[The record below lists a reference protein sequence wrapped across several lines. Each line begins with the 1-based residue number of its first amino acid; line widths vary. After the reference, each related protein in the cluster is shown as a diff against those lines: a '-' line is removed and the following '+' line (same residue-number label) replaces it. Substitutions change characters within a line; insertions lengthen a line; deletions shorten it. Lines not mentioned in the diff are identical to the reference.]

1 MALSLTVIE
10 EQELR
15 DNQSLWN
22 KIEAMREASNLIEA
36 RINSLQTVEEI
47 QNYDIANNPLWPE

>member
-1 MALSLTVIE
+1 VALSLTVIE